1 MRTSWAGRQAGKLA
15 NRTGNE
21 RRPGNGDRR
30 VLSRWEAVG
39 KTESDGQ
46 GIRERLTVEA
56 GWGRGE

>member
-21 RRPGNGDRR
+21 RCPGNGDRR

-46 GIRERLTVEA
+46 GIREVDS
-56 GWGRGE
+56 